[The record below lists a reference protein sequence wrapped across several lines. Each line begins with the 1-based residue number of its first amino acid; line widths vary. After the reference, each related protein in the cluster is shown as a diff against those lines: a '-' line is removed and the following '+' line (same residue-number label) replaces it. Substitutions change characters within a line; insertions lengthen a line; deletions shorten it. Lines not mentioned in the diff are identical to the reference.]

1 LIHPVVVK
9 VVDQQRHARVR
20 CGCDP
25 PPSLNFIG
33 GGVARLQEEKTTI
46 PNASLVMLF
55 NQRHWS
61 LQWAEEKERII
72 HSMTTP
78 IVHLLLNSEEQ
89 TDKQTKYDK
98 THSRNKR
105 DRKQTRKNSRRREIP
120 T

>member
-1 LIHPVVVK
+1 MIHPVVVK
-9 VVDQQRHARVR
+9 VVDQQRHALVR

-33 GGVARLQEEKTTI
+33 GGVARLQEEKSTI
-46 PNASLVMLF
+46 PNASLVML
-55 NQRHWS
+55 NQMHWS
-61 LQWAEEKERII
+61 LQRAEEKERII

-89 TDKQTKYDK
+89 TDKQTEYDK
-98 THSRNKR
+98 THQGNKR
-105 DRKQTRKNSRRREIP
+105 DRKQARKNSRRREIP